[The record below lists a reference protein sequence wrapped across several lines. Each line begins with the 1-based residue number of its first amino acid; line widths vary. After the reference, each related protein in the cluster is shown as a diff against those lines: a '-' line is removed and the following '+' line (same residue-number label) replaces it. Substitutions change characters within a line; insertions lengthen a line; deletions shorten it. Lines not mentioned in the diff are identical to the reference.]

1 MIKIIRSNSEHD
13 LFIEL
18 VKDLDE
24 ELKIRDGE
32 EHAFYDQYNKIDH
45 INHMVVAI
53 VNEKPVGC
61 GAIKIYQ
68 DTTVE
73 IKRMFV
79 SLDARGSGIASNI
92 LTELEIW
99 AKELRFTTCILET
112 GVNQP
117 EAIGLYKKNGYK
129 RIPNYGPYKDAMNS
143 LCFEKTIQ

>member
-1 MIKIIRSNSEHD
+1 MIKFIRTNSEHG

-18 VKDLDE
+18 VKHLDE

-45 INHMVVAI
+45 INHVVVAI
-53 VNEKPVGC
+53 MDEKTVGC
-61 GAIKIYQ
+61 GAIKTYH
-68 DTTVE
+68 DSTVE

-79 SLDARGSGIASNI
+79 SPDARGRGIASNI
-92 LTELEIW
+92 LIELEIW
-99 AKELRFTTCILET
+99 AKELHFTKCILET

-129 RIPNYGPYKDAMNS
+129 RIHNFGQYKNAISS
-143 LCFEKTIQ
+143 LCFEKKII